1 MMVTTYIKSA
11 IKITLKALNIYYS
24 VPLEKS
30 FKQFRIGA
38 TFFCVG
44 LIIIYLANQTIPP
57 SLKQEIIIAIALFI
71 AAIGFLIAIM
81 AHIRMLISRIFS
93 FLKAKD

>member
-1 MMVTTYIKSA
+1 MVSTHIKTA
-11 IKITLKALNIYYS
+11 LKALTIYYS

-44 LIIIYLANQTIPP
+44 LIILYLANQTIPS
-57 SLKQEIIIAIALFI
+57 SLKQEIIMAIALLI

-81 AHIRMLISRIFS
+81 AHIRMIISRIFS
-93 FLKAKD
+93 FLKTKN

>member
-1 MMVTTYIKSA
+1 MATTYIKTA
-11 IKITLKALNIYYS
+11 IKTALKALNIYYS

-44 LIIIYLANQTIPP
+44 LIIIYLTNQTIPP
-57 SLKQEIIIAIALFI
+57 SLKQEIIIALALCIAS
-71 AAIGFLIAIM
+71 IGFFIAIM
-81 AHIRMLISRIFS
+81 AHIRMIISRIFS
-93 FLKAKD
+93 FLKTKN

>member
-1 MMVTTYIKSA
+1 MVAAYIKTA
-11 IKITLKALNIYYS
+11 LKALNIYYS

-57 SLKQEIIIAIALFI
+57 SLKQEVIIAIALFI
-71 AAIGFLIAIM
+71 AVIGFFIAIM
-81 AHIRMLISRIFS
+81 AHIRMIISRIFS
-93 FLKAKD
+93 FLKTKN